1 MLPQQNPMVKVLL
14 SVLAFEAIVF
24 GLAIPGMIQV
34 SDVPVT
40 TAFVAGLTAMALALA
55 AAALLRHPVGWA
67 LGWATQ
73 VVAIGFGFLTGTM
86 FWLGAVFATLWVTT
100 IVLGRRLAARP
111 SPAGTPPAGPGGQPG

>member
-1 MLPQQNPMVKVLL
+1 MLPPKNPMVKVLL

-40 TAFVAGLTAMALALA
+40 TAFVAGFAAMALALT

-73 VVAIGFGFLTGTM
+73 VVVIGFGVLTPMM
-86 FWLGAVFATLWVTT
+86 FWLGALFATLWVTT

-111 SPAGTPPAGPGGQPG
+111 ATPPAQPGGQPD

>member
-1 MLPQQNPMVKVLL
+1 MLPPKNPMVKVLL

-40 TAFVAGLTAMALALA
+40 TAFVAGF
-55 AAALLRHPVGWA
+55 AALLRHPVGWA

-73 VVAIGFGFLTGTM
+73 VVVIGFGVLTPMM
-86 FWLGAVFATLWVTT
+86 FWLGALFATLWVTT

-111 SPAGTPPAGPGGQPG
+111 ATPPAQPGGQPD